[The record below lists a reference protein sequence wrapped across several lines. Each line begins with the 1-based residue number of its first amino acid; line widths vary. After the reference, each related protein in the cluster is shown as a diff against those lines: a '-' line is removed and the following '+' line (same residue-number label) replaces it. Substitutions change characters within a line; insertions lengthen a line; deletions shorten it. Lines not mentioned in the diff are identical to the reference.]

1 VTPVFRSRVIGAAA
15 GLPAWTLAV
24 QGSRVLLPE
33 ILFRAALD
41 SEDHPECAKRPSPRI
56 VCR

>member
-41 SEDHPECAKRPSPRI
+41 SEDQP
-56 VCR
+56 